1 MTHILDYTFKTFKQ
15 RIILCLF
22 RTQSFHYC
30 SYFLCPS
37 SQVFSVNQPKEKN
50 TFRGSES
57 KRDLETS
64 NRSTSLELNLRYAD
78 DITLMAESE
87 EELTSLL
94 KRVKEESEKAGF
106 KFNIIKIQIIASSPI
121 ISWQIEGKSGSSD
134 RLYFL
139 GLQNHGRR

>member
-121 ISWQIEGKSGSSD
+121 ISWQIERKSGSSD